1 MFTQVSTPLSGTGG
15 WKERVIQFKDI
26 RDEKA
31 NLYSEDKTNMQIS
44 KYTEQCT
51 DNETIKR
58 KSSCCTYGIEKYE
71 QVFIRRIFNYCR
83 VGYLGIVRNRI
94 DTTAISTVS
103 ASNAS

>member
-15 WKERVIQFKDI
+15 WKEREIQFKDI

-51 DNETIKR
+51 DNETIKVTH
-58 KSSCCTYGIEKYE
+58 SAIIKY
-71 QVFIRRIFNYCR
+71 
-83 VGYLGIVRNRI
+83 
-94 DTTAISTVS
+94 
-103 ASNAS
+103 ASNEYLFVLLDTVRTAT